1 MLIRESSS
9 SDIESIYQLWL
20 ELMEYHKS
28 HHKIFRIGDS
38 SKELV
43 LSSLS
48 KRMQQED
55 TKVFVGEEDG
65 KIIGMI
71 ITMYSTGM
79 ETFLLNKK
87 GYIAETIIS
96 ESYRSKGVGS
106 ELFLAAETWLR
117 SKGADHIE
125 LQVSFVNTKARK
137 FWSEN
142 GFVVSTSHMI
152 KELT

>member
-1 MLIRESSS
+1 MLIREAALN
-9 SDIESIYQLWL
+9 DIESIYLLWL
-20 ELMEYHKS
+20 ELMEYHKG
-28 HHKIFRIGDS
+28 HHKIFRIADS

-43 LSSLS
+43 ISSLEN
-48 KRMQQED
+48 RMKQED
-55 TKVFVGEEDG
+55 TKVFICEESDQ
-65 KIIGMI
+65 IIGMI

-96 ESYRSKGVGS
+96 EDYRSKGVGS
-106 ELFLAAETWLR
+106 ELFIAAEKWLK

-152 KELT
+152 KELE